1 MNDIVTKRSDKVLV
15 QNRPLQVVNKLLTMI
30 KDVIFAV
37 FFPIFAQIVR
47 LCQCQNLL
55 PIFGFTNRVILMLI
69 SGHDNESC
77 LDKFRATT
85 DMPSIAV
92 RPCMLQL
99 RKCGLLVLHQLLI
112 MEESRQQ
119 TLNHLI
125 AACERWMKSSC
136 TIAARSVRQ
145 HKITVRELF
154 NLLLL
159 Y

>member
-37 FFPIFAQIVR
+37 FFAIFAQIIR
-47 LCQCQNLL
+47 LCVCQNLL

-69 SGHDNESC
+69 SGHDNESY

-125 AACERWMKSSC
+125 AACER
-136 TIAARSVRQ
+136 
-145 HKITVRELF
+145 
-154 NLLLL
+154 
-159 Y
+159 

>member
-37 FFPIFAQIVR
+37 FFPIFAQIIR

-69 SGHDNESC
+69 PGHDNESY

>member
-37 FFPIFAQIVR
+37 FFPIFAQIIR

-69 SGHDNESC
+69 PGHDNESY

-99 RKCGLLVLHQLLI
+99 RKCGLLVLHQFLI

>member
-1 MNDIVTKRSDKVLV
+1 MNGIVTKRSNKVLV
-15 QNRPLQVVNKLLTMI
+15 QNRPLQVVNKVNDN
-30 KDVIFAV
+30 KRCHFRSV
-37 FFPIFAQIVR
+37 FPIFGQIIR

-125 AACERWMKSSC
+125 AACER
-136 TIAARSVRQ
+136 
-145 HKITVRELF
+145 
-154 NLLLL
+154 
-159 Y
+159 

>member
-37 FFPIFAQIVR
+37 FFPIFAQIIR

-69 SGHDNESC
+69 SGHDNESY

-125 AACERWMKSSC
+125 AACER
-136 TIAARSVRQ
+136 
-145 HKITVRELF
+145 
-154 NLLLL
+154 
-159 Y
+159 